1 MSRLVN
7 HLKEEFNN
15 GVLTGVFPKNL
26 GMQRFK
32 KAEGSSLTDNERNLP
47 DGKFLIKEKN
57 QKIKFFVKTNGQ
69 WYSYTE
75 EKEKIP
81 IGIMI

>member
-1 MSRLVN
+1 MSSLVN
-7 HLKEEFNN
+7 HLKKELNN
-15 GVLTGVFPKNL
+15 GVLT
-26 GMQRFK
+26 
-32 KAEGSSLTDNERNLP
+32 GSSLTDNERNLP
-47 DGKFLIKEKN
+47 DGQFVIKEKN

-81 IGIMI
+81 IGIMV